1 MEFNLQPY
9 LEKTVKLLG
18 LLLLL
23 IGLIGLYYGPLEIY
37 CFYMFSESGKF
48 YYEGFQIGSLW
59 FTYLVIQNAAYYI
72 VALLL
77 IPIGI
82 GTFKLKEWSRKLSL
96 NLLYI
101 WIILGISL
109 ISGFILSIPQ
119 FLQKINLSTILIIF
133 VIMVT
138 GIFIPFI
145 FTKIY
150 KNRSFRW
157 LFKNNNNWIDKIP
170 QVILLICSLNLIFIL
185 FLHVST
191 LLQFI
196 FPFFGK
202 IILHREAVPYISSSI
217 FILAILTY
225 GIWIKYFLAF
235 WGLIIYYVTMII
247 TILMTFSQYRLS
259 DIMNLLN
266 LPSYEQTQIIPML
279 NIVSN
284 LNIAAFIG
292 SYLIIILLSCLYSR
306 KYWFKPQFNKKNKR
320 KLR

>member
-150 KNRSFRW
+150 
-157 LFKNNNNWIDKIP
+157 
-170 QVILLICSLNLIFIL
+170 
-185 FLHVST
+185 
-191 LLQFI
+191 
-196 FPFFGK
+196 
-202 IILHREAVPYISSSI
+202 
-217 FILAILTY
+217 
-225 GIWIKYFLAF
+225 
-235 WGLIIYYVTMII
+235 
-247 TILMTFSQYRLS
+247 
-259 DIMNLLN
+259 
-266 LPSYEQTQIIPML
+266 
-279 NIVSN
+279 
-284 LNIAAFIG
+284 
-292 SYLIIILLSCLYSR
+292 
-306 KYWFKPQFNKKNKR
+306 
-320 KLR
+320 